1 MSKFEI
7 KMPKLGES
15 ITEGTIIS
23 WSVKVGDTIEED
35 DVLFEV
41 ETVKVTAEI
50 PSPVAGT
57 LLEILF
63 KEGETAAVGE
73 VVAII
78 DTEGGEVST
87 TASAATADEKVEQK
101 VEETKAEAPQ
111 PSAETKP
118 SAKNSDP
125 DQWFSP
131 VVLSLIKQ
139 HKLNVEEL
147 NFKGTGYLGRL
158 TKRDILNYINKGE
171 VAPTASTP
179 APAPAPAKKAE
190 DKVAAPQSPALVPAD
205 NDTVVEMSTI
215 RRVTAE
221 RMVASR
227 KTSAHVTTVV
237 EADVTKLVNWRNSN
251 KKQFA
256 DHEGIGLTFMP
267 AIVSAVAQ
275 SLIKYPQINAS
286 VDNTRII
293 LKKDINIGI
302 AVALEGWNLI
312 VPVIHKANQ
321 LNIAGLA
328 HSIDELA
335 TKARNNKLKMTDIEG
350 GTFTITNFGSFKNIL
365 GTPIINQPEVAIL
378 GVGMIEKKPAVIST
392 PEGDVIAIR
401 HKMYLSLSYDHRVI
415 DGALGGAFVLDVAT
429 RLENWNTPL

>member
-87 TASAATADEKVEQK
+87 TAPAATADEKVEQK

-158 TKRDILNYINKGE
+158 TKRDILNYINKGG

-179 APAPAPAKKAE
+179 APAPAKKAE
-190 DKVAAPQSPALVPAD
+190 EKAAAPQSPALVPAD

-429 RLENWNTPL
+429 RLENWNTSL